1 MVAVSAFN
9 LIDIDSIV
17 SNLMVSDT
25 ARSTRL
31 TAQKTERNDEITAF
45 QTLNTSLLA
54 IATKAEAISESTS
67 WVPATVASSDS
78 STATA
83 YASGG
88 AVAGDSPYP
97 FTVTT
102 IVGGGSDTATITY
115 TKNGVLQT
123 KTSASNT
130 FTGLA
135 DFPGLTITVAQTGGP
150 VTLTPA
156 TTASTT
162 ASVMTSAAE
171 GLVDALNTTL
181 ALITTQTASNAVF
194 SNEFTP
200 REISQKLLNTAFDEY
215 TLASLSDAGIQ
226 LTRTGTFTFTEGT
239 LTTALAG
246 ASSEEVI
253 GQVGAF
259 AARVDTLVTQLTSVT
274 GSISREISARQD
286 QVNFLTG
293 QITEATE
300 DIARRKESLTIYY
313 SELNAQIQAMQN
325 QQTYLK
331 TQLDVFVKSIYSNN

>member
-1 MVAVSAFN
+1 MVAVSTFN

-17 SNLMVSDT
+17 SSLMVSDT

-45 QTLNTSLLA
+45 QSLNTSLLA

-88 AVAGDSPYP
+88 AVAGASPYP

-123 KTSASNT
+123 KTSTSNT

-156 TTASTT
+156 ATASTT
-162 ASVMTSAAE
+162 AA
-171 GLVDALNTTL
+171 
-181 ALITTQTASNAVF
+181 
-194 SNEFTP
+194 P
-200 REISQKLLNTAFDEY
+200 R
-215 TLASLSDAGIQ
+215 
-226 LTRTGTFTFTEGT
+226 
-239 LTTALAG
+239 
-246 ASSEEVI
+246 SSP
-253 GQVGAF
+253 
-259 AARVDTLVTQLTSVT
+259 
-274 GSISREISARQD
+274 
-286 QVNFLTG
+286 
-293 QITEATE
+293 
-300 DIARRKESLTIYY
+300 
-313 SELNAQIQAMQN
+313 
-325 QQTYLK
+325 
-331 TQLDVFVKSIYSNN
+331 